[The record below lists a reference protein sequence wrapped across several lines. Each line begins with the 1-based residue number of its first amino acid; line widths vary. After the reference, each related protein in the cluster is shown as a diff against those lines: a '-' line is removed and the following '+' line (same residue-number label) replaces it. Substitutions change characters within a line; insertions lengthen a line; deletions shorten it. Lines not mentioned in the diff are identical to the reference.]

1 MHTFPRKL
9 TEVIELSLGTVED
22 KDDVF
27 IENLNTALFLLLGV
41 LAAFA
46 SAVLLGYS
54 AVEAFLGQQ
63 LGMSLLYK
71 PAFALFLL
79 VLGWFSLLLF
89 RKRRRQRK
97 EKTGS
102 LFYRAR

>member
-1 MHTFPRKL
+1 MPLETA
-9 TEVIELSLGTVED
+9 ED

-41 LAAFA
+41 LGVFT
-46 SAVLLGYS
+46 SVVLLAYS
-54 AVEAFLGQQ
+54 VFEAFLAQQ
-63 LGMSLLYK
+63 LGMSLLTK
-71 PAFALFLL
+71 PVFAVFLL
-79 VLGWFSLLLF
+79 VLGWCSLLLF

-97 EKTGS
+97 EKTSS

>member
-1 MHTFPRKL
+1 MPLETA
-9 TEVIELSLGTVED
+9 ED

-41 LAAFA
+41 LGVFA
-46 SAVLLGYS
+46 SVVLLAYS
-54 AVEAFLGQQ
+54 VFEAFLAQQ
-63 LGMSLLYK
+63 LGMSLLTK
-71 PAFALFLL
+71 PAFAVFLL
-79 VLGWFSLLLF
+79 VLGWCSLLLF

-97 EKTGS
+97 EKTSS